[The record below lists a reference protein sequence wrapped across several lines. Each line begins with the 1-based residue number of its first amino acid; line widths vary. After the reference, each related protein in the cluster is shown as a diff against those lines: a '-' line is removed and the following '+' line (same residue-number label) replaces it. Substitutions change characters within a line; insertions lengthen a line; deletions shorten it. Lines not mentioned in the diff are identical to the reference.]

1 LQKVVA
7 ALSFTFTFILCLQ
20 CVVLVIYWYL
30 YELFKMKIDHSS
42 IFVRSFVSGFTAGT
56 ISAVVTLP
64 LDVVKTRR
72 QITLGE
78 MEMTG
83 GL

>member
-1 LQKVVA
+1 
-7 ALSFTFTFILCLQ
+7 
-20 CVVLVIYWYL
+20 
-30 YELFKMKIDHSS
+30 MKIDHSS